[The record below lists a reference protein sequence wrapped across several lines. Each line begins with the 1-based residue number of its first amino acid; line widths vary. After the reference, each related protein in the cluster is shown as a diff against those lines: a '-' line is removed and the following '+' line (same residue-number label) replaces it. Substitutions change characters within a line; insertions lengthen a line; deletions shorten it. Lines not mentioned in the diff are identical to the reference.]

1 MRNFFKKNKSNKILF
16 ILAIIL
22 LLTISISGKTILTNL
37 INRNPSLASNNIMDD
52 TSTPGVTRTADE
64 STMNS
69 YQKELLNDTN
79 GSRFAGRIWTDK
91 SVFATGEDS
100 TFDGGKWT
108 NNILYFGNNSNDNEW
123 QVETSDDF
131 LNVFSTVTSSQQ
143 IIQQHRAPLDIVL
156 VLDMSGSMGDS
167 VGSNKSRIEQAA
179 DAINT
184 TLEEISEM
192 DGARVGLQIYSSIG
206 SYYGTQYAGFQT
218 VLPLDSY
225 TKSNN
230 SNYLTVSKKWN
241 GDYTVRFR
249 AQPTSGKAIDK
260 SISSTGGTTTQM
272 GIYEGMKMLAEATN
286 VKETING
293 ETLHRTP
300 VMILITDGVPTY
312 VANNDWWNPTITQES
327 QQLGDGSNNKDGL
340 NFATMLTAAYMK
352 KVVNLHYY
360 DNEKGSNGRSAR
372 IYTIS
377 VDTDN
382 KNKDIME
389 STFNPKDKWGSN
401 STMSNSLKN
410 YWDTY
415 ESNKNDFTVTVC
427 SSTTCRNNKTLT
439 IKHPTSTDNKI
450 SDLTEED
457 MKYNNNYYD
466 VKSAN
471 LQEIFGNIMDSLSGE
486 IFNPIEGT
494 NSAGVS
500 NSLTFAEPLG
510 LYMEI
515 KDKAIAVNNPVEGS
529 EDVKDNRGIY
539 DMALL
544 LYNEMHGIVKTAVY
558 DESFIE
564 KHKEGNEFKEGWYS
578 SNGNYI
584 NQTDGKWENGDTYY
598 VKKETA
604 LQFVP
609 TIPEKS
615 SSSSDDE
622 DLKHIVYT
630 LYRIAEKQEVRQTP
644 RSNPC
649 YGDNSEVTFNLSD
662 IRIWVEESD
671 NYVNQSGM
679 TIPGSGYDSMLYI
692 NLPAAAIPSE
702 VAKITLDNEGNITK
716 YETNIDKK
724 GISNPLRV
732 FYSVGIKDKYLTED
746 GLDMDLTKVSQ
757 EYIEHFKNDDGSLNF
772 YDSYWSESS
781 YTGYK
786 KEQGRTRGDTTLS
799 FSPSQNNK
807 YYFFQ
812 KNLTLYTNAYYIG
825 TDGSITKVDSS
836 KYETKPLAKIYEG
849 KSENNDLPEK
859 TKEEI
864 KKDLESKA
872 ITNDTIV
879 ILSQDVITDTN
890 SFTNDGKYYIV
901 DEYYAPDDNGKGK
914 KVEIVIQ
921 RSGQDF
927 SLGTE
932 GESEKKGDYLCW
944 KNSKGEKTD
953 VYDFDKKPTE
963 GEYVLSTKVG
973 ALRVGNLSSNI
984 GTKEKNKTETAYNY
998 YIPTISVTKDNND
1011 VDITNYLGNNGRL
1024 IAQDTLLMI
1033 TKELEGTIESDEDDK
1048 FNFEVYIEGKE
1059 GDFQGIV
1066 VKKHEN
1072 ETGVHWDYIIEKV
1085 EVVVDDEGYL
1095 LAPDD
1100 TRAVIEKNGQKYIMK
1115 LSNGTEYQD
1124 KMSVEAT
1131 LETKD
1136 ISDGIQKFYVNVDYY
1151 SENES
1156 NSGVVKETNQKV
1168 YVWETATGNT
1178 ENGNENKVGNQFK
1191 TKSSYQTV
1199 PIKFGYKK
1207 ETSKE
1212 IEYPTGWTDED
1223 KNLTPYTANI
1233 TLKPDEGIIINGIK
1247 SGADYKVTEVISK
1260 SQDLDG
1266 VNFKKVVHKMNNS
1279 TSNYDYESSNS
1290 DAIPGNGTNGFKKE
1304 ESNEDKK
1311 TYMVFGDTGNNM
1323 EEIHFTNYDKLKH
1336 LTITKDLEPETG
1348 TTITEYDKN
1357 TKFKFNISFKDLDG
1371 NPLKATISY
1380 VILEKDKTYDENT
1393 LTTLIKELKLEGT
1406 ENETFT
1412 FELKANE
1419 KIVFDKLPLNTGYKY
1434 ELLEEA
1440 TEGYKSQNPQIN
1452 GVVEA
1457 NSDGVMP
1464 QTVENIKLLPKVDVD
1479 LNGTKTL
1486 IGDTLTANAFEF
1498 TISPKS
1504 TNSADD
1510 PIKETTVKNDENG
1523 NIPLI
1528 NAEYHHQGT
1537 YEYTIKEKNT
1547 NIEGVI
1553 YDSKEYNVKV
1563 VISEDSDGKLQKEIT
1578 ITNTTETVNTINF
1591 TNIYVNKPITIT
1603 GTKTL
1608 VNGTLTDNQ
1617 FKFTITPD
1625 SSNPKN
1631 DIISSKTTVT
1641 NQADGTIEFL
1651 NGTYKN
1657 LGTYKYHV
1665 REEIPEVRGTIIYDT
1680 TEYDITVTIKL
1691 TSDNTITSDIEITSN
1706 DTTKQAITFRNINI
1720 NEKVELKGYKHLT
1733 GGELS
1738 NNQFSFTIT
1747 PDTNNPTDDPI
1758 TAHDISNDAEGNI
1771 PLINA
1776 TYTKI
1781 GTYKYHINEKIN
1793 STTKDI
1799 EYDTTTYDVVVDI
1812 KLNNGDITHKVTIL
1826 NNDQTVPKIE
1836 FTNYIVDEKVILN
1849 GTKYLENGSLKD
1861 QEFSFIITPDQSNPE
1876 NDVIKNP
1883 TIVKNDA
1890 KGNINFLNAEYTH
1903 KGTYKYQIKEVI
1915 PEDQKNIIYDKTVYD
1930 VTIIINI
1937 INGKISKQLDIKV
1950 NGETRKTISFNNIL
1964 QVIDFKLE
1972 GTKNLIGRDLKDQ
1985 EFNFIITPDSSNPE
1999 SDIITKETTVKNSST
2014 GNIELL
2020 NGTYKELGTYK
2031 YHIKEDIPTTTNNI
2045 LYDQTEYDVIVT
2057 LSTKDNQINKEV
2069 IITNNNQPTD
2079 YISFT
2084 NIVRDIKVQVNGL
2097 KKLIGGKLKDSEFKF
2112 LIIPDKNNPEND
2124 PIKEEIT
2131 TVNDLDGKI
2140 PIINSNYI
2148 TPGIYKY
2155 QIYEIK
2161 EENNRIINYDQSI
2174 YEITVTIFEE
2184 ESGLLTS
2191 KIDISKNNEVTDDI
2205 IFTNSVVDP
2214 TPNTYD
2220 NIINYIILL
2229 ISTIFTSLLVL
2240 FINQRLKR
2248 D

>member
-91 SVFATGEDS
+91 SVFATGENS
-100 TFDGGKWT
+100 NSNGVKWE
-108 NNILYFGNNSNDNEW
+108 NGILSFGNSQNPDEW

-131 LNVFSTVTSSQQ
+131 LHVFSAVTSSQQ
-143 IIQQHRAPLDIVL
+143 IIEEHHMPLDIVL
-156 VLDMSGSMGDS
+156 VLDMSGSMGNTVS
-167 VGSNKSRIEQAA
+167 SNKSRIEQAA
-179 DAINT
+179 DAINNV
-184 TLEEISEM
+184 LNEISEL
-192 DGARVGLQIYSSIG
+192 DDARVGLQIYSSIG
-206 SYYGTQYAGFQT
+206 SYNRVSYAGFQT
-218 VLPLDSY
+218 VFPLDHY
-225 TKSNN
+225 TKLNN
-230 SNYLTVSKKWN
+230 SNYLTVSNQYN
-241 GDYTVRFR
+241 GDYTVSF
-249 AQPTSGKAIDK
+249 KAKPSTGQNINK

-272 GIYEGMKMLAEATN
+272 GIYQGMNLLAKADKVT
-286 VKETING
+286 ETVNG

-312 VANNDWWNPTITQES
+312 IADSNWWEPTLTQES
-327 QQLGDGSNNKDGL
+327 KQLGNGIHNTDGL
-340 NFATMLTAAYMK
+340 NFTTMLTAAYMK
-352 KVVNLHYY
+352 KIVNQHYY
-360 DNEKGSNGRSAR
+360 GNEYGKDGHAAR

-377 VDTDN
+377 VDTAESDR
-382 KNKDIME
+382 DAME
-389 STFNPKDKWGSN
+389 STFNPKDKWDSDSAMTKQLKAYWNSYHQNQRNFSVSICNSN
-401 STMSNSLKN
+401 NSYSCTKRN
-410 YWDTY
+410 Y
-415 ESNKNDFTVTVC
+415 SL
-427 SSTTCRNNKTLT
+427 S
-439 IKHPTSTDNKI
+439 HPTNMPEGITDLK
-450 SDLTEED
+450 EED
-457 MKYNNNYYD
+457 MKFNDAFYD
-466 VKSAN
+466 VKSAD
-471 LQEIFGNIMDSLSGE
+471 LQNIFGDIMESLSGE
-486 IFNPIEGT
+486 VFNPVIGV
-494 NSAGVS
+494 NGAGVS
-500 NSLTFAEPLG
+500 NSVTFADPIG

-515 KDKAIAVNNPVEGS
+515 KDKAIAVNNPIDNS
-529 EDVKDNRGIY
+529 ENVNNGHGIY

-544 LYNEMHGIVKTAVY
+544 LYNEMHGVVKTAVY
-558 DESFIE
+558 DATFIKKHGGNSFQ
-564 KHKEGNEFKEGWYS
+564 EGWYS
-578 SNGNYI
+578 KDGTYI
-584 NQTDGKWENGDTYY
+584 NKTGGDWSKGDTYY
-598 VKKETA
+598 VNRSTA
-604 LQFVP
+604 IEFVP
-609 TIPEKS
+609 TIPEDTT
-615 SSSSDDE
+615 SDEDE
-622 DLKHIVYT
+622 DLNHIVYN
-630 LYRIAEKQEVRQTP
+630 LYRFAEPTDQRNTL
-644 RSNPC
+644 RTNPN
-649 YGDNSEVTFNLSD
+649 YSSASGITFKLSD
-662 IRIWVEESD
+662 IRIWVEESG
-671 NYVNQSGM
+671 NYVDQSGM

-692 NLPAAAIPSE
+692 NIPSAVLPVQ
-702 VAKITLDNEGNITK
+702 VAKITLDDDSNIIS
-716 YETNIDKK
+716 YDTNINNVKQAM
-724 GISNPLRV
+724 PLRL
-732 FYSVGIKDKYLTED
+732 FYSVGIKDEIMTED
-746 GLDMDLTKVSQ
+746 GLDIDLTKVSQ
-757 EYIEHFKNDDGSLNF
+757 EYIEKNKSSNGNLKFLSN
-772 YDSYWSESS
+772 YWSQNT
-781 YTGYK
+781 YDNYK
-786 KEQGRTRGDTTLS
+786 KEDKKSRGDAVLS
-799 FSPSQNNK
+799 FSPSDSNR
-807 YYFFQ
+807 YYIFQ
-812 KNLTLYTNAYYIG
+812 ENHTLYTNAYYIDDKG
-825 TDGSITKVDSS
+825 EIKSIKDINDYKTKQLS
-836 KYETKPLAKIYEG
+836 KIYDG
-849 KSENNDLPEK
+849 TSTNGDLPEEK
-859 TKEEI
+859 KQEI
-864 KKDLESKA
+864 KKDFENGT
-872 ITNDTIV
+872 ITKDTII
-879 ILSQDVITDTN
+879 ILKGDVITDGSSYKET
-890 SFTNDGKYYIV
+890 DKYYII
-901 DEYYAPDDNGKGK
+901 DYYYAPADNGTGK
-914 KVEIVIQ
+914 KVNIVIE
-921 RSGQDF
+921 RTGQE
-927 SLGTE
+927 LGLGVL
-932 GESEKKGDYLCW
+932 GESRKSTDNLCW
-944 KNSKGEKTD
+944 KDETNHSSEI
-953 VYDFDKKPTE
+953 YDYDKKPSTTTN
-963 GEYVLSTKVG
+963 GEKWVLSVKKGT
-973 ALRVGNLSSNI
+973 LRVGNLSDNI
-984 GTKEKNKTETAYNY
+984 GSKEKNKTATSSNY
-998 YIPTISVTKDNND
+998 YIPTITTQENSAIVIN
-1011 VDITNYLGNNGRL
+1011 NYLGNNGL
-1024 IAQDTLLMI
+1024 LEVDDTLLMI
-1033 TKELEGTIESDEDDK
+1033 TKELDGVIETDEDDK
-1048 FNFEVYIEGKE
+1048 FTFEVNIQGKE
-1059 GDFQGIV
+1059 GDYQGII
-1066 VKKHEN
+1066 VKKHES
-1072 ETGVHWDYIIEKV
+1072 EYGTHWDYIIEKI
-1085 EVVVDDEGYL
+1085 EVIVDQNGFL

-1100 TRAVIEKNGQKYIMK
+1100 SYATTTYNGQTVYMK
-1115 LSNGTEYQD
+1115 IAGENNYDSTL
-1124 KMSVEAT
+1124 SVEAT
-1131 LETKD
+1131 EDTSED
-1136 ISDGIQKFYVNVDYY
+1136 NQKFFVNVDYY
-1151 SENES
+1151 SSTDS
-1156 NSGVVKETNQKV
+1156 NSKLNSESQKV
-1168 YVWETATGNT
+1168 YVWETVVGPNSNGE
-1178 ENGNENKVGNQFK
+1178 ENIHGSDYK
-1191 TKSSYQTV
+1191 TRSTYKTT
-1199 PIKFGYKK
+1199 PIKFGYIKDK
-1207 ETSKE
+1207 SDSD
-1212 IEYPTGWTDED
+1212 YPENWTEED
-1223 KNLTPYTANI
+1223 KKLAANTAII
-1233 TLKPDEGIIINGIK
+1233 TLAPDEGIIINGIS
-1247 SGADYKVTEVISK
+1247 SGADYTVTEVISK
-1260 SQDLDG
+1260 SQDLAG

-1290 DAIPGNGTNGFKKE
+1290 AATPGNGTNGFKKE

-1348 TTITEYDKN
+1348 TTITEHDKN

-1371 NPLKATISY
+1371 KPLKATISY
-1380 VILEKDKTYDENT
+1380 VILEKDKTYDEET
-1393 LTTLIKELKLEGT
+1393 LKESIKQLELKGT

-1452 GVVEA
+1452 GIVEA

-1498 TISPKS
+1498 TITPKS

-1528 NAEYHHQGT
+1528 NAEYHHSGT
-1537 YEYTIKEKNT
+1537 YEYTVKEKNT

-1563 VISEDSDGKLQKEIT
+1563 VISEDSNGKLQKEIT

-1625 SSNPKN
+1625 SSNPSN
-1631 DIISSKTTVT
+1631 DIISSKTTIT

-1665 REEIPEVRGTIIYDT
+1665 SEEIPEERGTIIYDR
-1680 TEYDITVTIKL
+1680 TEYDIKITIEL
-1691 TSDNTITSDIEITSN
+1691 TSENTITSNIEITSN
-1706 DTTKQAITFRNINI
+1706 NTTKQAITFRNINI
-1720 NEKVELKGYKHLT
+1720 NEKVELNGYKHLT

-1747 PDTNNPTDDPI
+1747 PDTNNPTGDPI
-1758 TAHDISNDAEGNI
+1758 TAQDISNDAEGNI

-1890 KGNINFLNAEYTH
+1890 KGNINFLNVEYTH

-1915 PEDQKNIIYDKTVYD
+1915 PTNQKNIIYDKTVYD
-1930 VTIIINI
+1930 VTITINI
-1937 INGKISKQLDIKV
+1937 VNDKISKQIDIKV

-2031 YHIKEDIPTTTNNI
+2031 YHIKEDIPTTTSNI

-2057 LSTKDNQINKEV
+2057 LSTEDNQINKEV

-2079 YISFT
+2079 YIIFT

-2131 TVNDLDGKI
+2131 SVNDLDGKI
-2140 PIINSNYI
+2140 PIINSDYI
-2148 TPGIYKY
+2148 TPGTYKY
-2155 QIYEIK
+2155 QIYEIVD
-2161 EENNRIINYDQSI
+2161 ENNNTINYDHSI

-2205 IFTNSVVDP
+2205 IFTNSVVDS

-2248 D
+2248 N